1 MTTGAGV
8 WAIVLAGGMGARFGG
23 HRPKQ
28 FERVG
33 GRRMVDRTV
42 ATALRTCDRV
52 ALVLPL
58 GYGWDGEPVHALA
71 AGGDHQSESLRAGL
85 ETLPTD
91 ASIAVIADPA
101 HPLAPDALFEAVIDK
116 VRRGA
121 DGAVPVLP
129 THEVIQRV
137 RNGRVVETLPKQDL
151 VITASPH
158 AFRVPVL
165 RAVHA
170 SRPRPAEN
178 SSLLLEWGYRVDTV
192 PGDPANVHVTT
203 REELDIARN
212 LVAGR
217 SLRHTTQQSPLNVG
231 RKDPVRRAA
240 PQSAEGQF
248 S

>member
-1 MTTGAGV
+1 MTTSGEV
-8 WAIVLAGGMGARFGG
+8 WAIVLAGGIGARFG

-42 ATALRTCDRV
+42 SAALRTCDRV

-91 ASIAVIADPA
+91 ASIAVVADPA

-129 THEVIQRV
+129 IHDVVQRV
-137 RNGRVVETLPKQDL
+137 RNGRVVETLPKHDL

-170 SRPRPAEN
+170 SRPRPVEN

-192 PGDPANVHVTT
+192 PGDPANLHVTT
-203 REELDIARN
+203 REELEIVRN

-217 SLRHTTQQSPLNVG
+217 SFGPALEQAPLGVSHNY
-231 RKDPVRRAA
+231 PVRQTA
-240 PQSAEGQF
+240 PQSAEGHF

>member
-1 MTTGAGV
+1 MTISAGV
-8 WAIVLAGGMGARFGG
+8 WAIVLAGGIGARFG

-42 ATALRTCDRV
+42 SAALRTCDRV

-58 GYGWDGEPVHALA
+58 GYEWDGEPVHALA

-85 ETLPTD
+85 GTLPTD
-91 ASIAVIADPA
+91 ASIAVVADPA

-129 THEVIQRV
+129 SHDVVQRV
-137 RNGRVVETLPKQDL
+137 RNGRVVETLPKHDL

-192 PGDPANVHVTT
+192 PGDPANLHVTT
-203 REELDIARN
+203 REELDIVRN

-217 SLRHTTQQSPLNVG
+217 ALGHTSQQPPRHMS
-231 RKDPVRRAA
+231 RKDPARRAA